1 MLPPD
6 GTDKSTQKLSK
17 GTIRVSRG
25 QYQSIYTQQSWN
37 REWERGGK
45 ENGHKQMLG
54 QAAAMLVS
62 LPALL
67 TAKFRAVDLSASFL
81 GRHRLAVTGPP
92 VSALVG
98 PAAAAVVSFVSGHV
112 NLVVDCAVLHVDSPV
127 GCYKLVCW

>member
-17 GTIRVSRG
+17 GTIRVPWP
-25 QYQSIYTQQSWN
+25 IPVLYTQQSWN

-81 GRHRLAVTGPP
+81 GRRLAVTSPP

-98 PAAAAVVSFVSGHV
+98 PAAAAVSFVSGHV
-112 NLVVDCAVLHVDSPV
+112 NLVIDCAVLHVDRPV
-127 GCYKLVCW
+127 